1 MGLLQEIVAGA
12 SGDHMPTS
20 TLLRKCMVL
29 AAKLDSKPAEDWV
42 EWELNGY
49 PEGVPIPDYR
59 HLSMMIKVDMID
71 IARRANGWVVPP
83 EFVDENGKNF
93 MQHHYRVS
101 IGEIED
107 YLAKGEATLQF
118 QVGNLVGYLMAQKF
132 TDMNILSAWC
142 EVSAGKVKH
151 ITESVRTRILKF
163 ALDLEKAFP
172 EAAREDQAMPQKS
185 ERVNQI
191 FNTTIYGPA
200 NVVGA
205 ATNSSVSLNV
215 KMRDFSS
222 LASALRGNLVSE
234 PDILELQKSV
244 EAESPSSDGKVGPKV
259 ATWIGKMVSK
269 AADGTWTI
277 GTGAAGSLL
286 ADLIGKFY
294 GWK

>member
-1 MGLLQEIVAGA
+1 MSLLKEIIAGA
-12 SGDHMPTS
+12 SGDEMPTS

-29 AAKLDSKPAEDWV
+29 AAKLGSKPVEEWV

-49 PEGVPIPDYR
+49 PEGVPTPDYR
-59 HLSMMIKVDMID
+59 HLSMLIKVDMID

-83 EFVDENGKNF
+83 EFLDENGKRF

-142 EVSAGKVKH
+142 EVSAGKVRH

-172 EAAREDQAMPQKS
+172 EAAREDHAMPQKS

-200 NVVGA
+200 NVVGT
-205 ATNSSVSLNV
+205 ATDSSVSMSV

-222 LASALRGNLVSE
+222 LANALRCSHVSE
-234 PDILELQKSV
+234 PDIADLQKAV
-244 EAESPSSDGKVGPKV
+244 DGEPPTSDGKVGPRV
-259 ATWIGKMVSK
+259 ATWIGKMMSK
-269 AADGTWTI
+269 AADGTWTV

-286 ADLIGKFY
+286 ADLIGKYY

>member
-1 MGLLQEIVAGA
+1 MSLLEEIIAGA
-12 SGDHMPTS
+12 SGDQMPTS

-49 PEGVPIPDYR
+49 PEAVPVPDYR
-59 HLSMMIKVDMID
+59 HLPMLIKVDLVD
-71 IARRANGWVVPP
+71 IAKRANGWVVPP
-83 EFVDENGKNF
+83 EFLDENGKRF
-93 MQHHYRVS
+93 MEHHYRVS

-107 YLAKGEATLQF
+107 YLAKGEATLHF

-132 TDMNILSAWC
+132 TEMDIVSAWC
-142 EVSAGKVKH
+142 EVSAGRVKH

-172 EAAREDQAMPQKS
+172 EAAKEDHAMPQKS

-200 NVVGA
+200 NVVGT
-205 ATNSSVSLNV
+205 ATNSSVSVSV
-215 KMRDFSS
+215 KTRDFSS
-222 LASALRGNLVSE
+222 LANALRDSGVSDL
-234 PDILELQKSV
+234 DIAELHNAVKG
-244 EAESPSSDGKVGPKV
+244 ESPSSDGNVGPKV
-259 ATWIGKMVSK
+259 AAWIGKMVSK
-269 AADGTWTI
+269 AADGSWTV

-286 ADLIGKFY
+286 ADIISKYY